1 MAYRPASMSA
11 GTDDGSP
18 GGASL
23 SGPGAGRDPRPARS
37 DRVRRRTWIF
47 ASIATLTVVA
57 GVSLV
62 YGTHVIGDPQS
73 RKTLPVGQPIKIYYS
88 DGATEMAQVGDD
100 DRTLAAMDKPTGH
113 VVHNVMDELSK
124 LRATDRDIA
133 RATAPLPGES
143 GIRAI
148 TSSGLK
154 IITTID
160 KPTQDAAEL
169 YADVGKPDSPL
180 HGVPQNIQ
188 AALVAVEPH
197 TGRVIAYY
205 GGPAGGGIDYAG
217 SPTDPV
223 LDDGKIKVSGF
234 HPPAAS
240 FMIYTLGAG
249 LSEGVSVN
257 SYWNGTSPQQQSSA
271 QDVRNANAEG
281 ACSSCPLWQVTVD
294 SLTIPYLSLTLRLRN
309 QAASVLDFARAAGIR
324 YMRDGEGRVHDLNS
338 AKATE
343 LATTDTNSNAV
354 FSPGL
359 GFGQYGVTVLDHA
372 NGVASLAAGGNA
384 AKVHFIGEAWRNGR
398 KIYDESVKLTPI
410 PGYSPQMAAD
420 EAWTLQKVAD
430 RYGWNPA
437 GRKVA
442 AKAGAWENSHP
453 NYRGANAHS
462 WTVGYAAAA
471 RGDQDPAKNW
481 NGLAVAVWVGNK
493 THELPLK
500 LQNGTTMSGS
510 SGAGQIFG
518 AFVKAATEGKPL
530 GVFPEPRFVGDEDA
544 GDAGPRPS

>member
-1 MAYRPASMSA
+1 MGMMGDVVAW
-11 GTDDGSP
+11 G
-18 GGASL
+18 
-23 SGPGAGRDPRPARS
+23 PRPAQS
-37 DRVRRRTWIF
+37 DRVRRRGWIF
-47 ASIATLTVVA
+47 ASIATLIVVA
-57 GVSLV
+57 GVSFV
-62 YGTHVIGDPQS
+62 FWDPES
-73 RKTLPVGQPIKIYYS
+73 RKMLPVGQPIKIYYS
-88 DGATEMAQVGDD
+88 DGSTQMAQVGADN
-100 DRTLAAMDKPTGH
+100 RALVRLDKPTGH

-124 LRATDRDIA
+124 LRKTDRDIA
-133 RATAPLPGES
+133 KATA
-143 GIRAI
+143 RAI
-148 TSSGLK
+148 TGSGLK

-180 HGVPQNIQ
+180 YGVAQNVQ
-188 AALVAVEPH
+188 AALVAVEPN

-205 GGPAGGGIDYAG
+205 GGPAGDGIDYAG
-217 SPTDPV
+217 APADPV
-223 LDDGKIKVSGF
+223 LDDGTMKLAGF

-257 SYWNGTSPQQQSSA
+257 SYWNGTSPRQFP
-271 QDVRNANAEG
+271 DRTDRNTLRNATAEG
-281 ACSSCPLWQVTVD
+281 VCPSSCPLWQMTVD
-294 SLTIPYLSLTLRLRN
+294 SLNIPFFALTLRLRN

-324 YMRDGEGRVHDLNS
+324 YMRDDNGQVHDLNS

-343 LATTDTNSNAV
+343 LASTGANSSNTA
-354 FSPGL
+354 FNTAI

-384 AKVHFIGEAWRNGR
+384 ARVHFIREAWRGSR
-398 KIYDESVKLTPI
+398 KVYDESVKLTPI

-430 RYGWNPA
+430 RYGWNPP

-442 AKAGAWENSHP
+442 AKTGTWENSNP
-453 NYRGANAHS
+453 NHRGANAHS

-471 RGDQDPAKNW
+471 HGDQDPAKNW

-493 THELPLK
+493 AEELPIKLK
-500 LQNGTTMSGS
+500 DGKSMYGS
-510 SGAGQIFG
+510 SGAGRIFG
-518 AFVKAATEGKPL
+518 AFMKAATEGKPV
-530 GVFPEPRFVGDEDA
+530 GQFPEPRFVGDEDA

>member
-1 MAYRPASMSA
+1 M
-11 GTDDGSP
+11 
-18 GGASL
+18 
-23 SGPGAGRDPRPARS
+23 
-37 DRVRRRTWIF
+37 
-47 ASIATLTVVA
+47 
-57 GVSLV
+57 SLV
-62 YGTHVIGDPQS
+62 YGKHVLGGPES

-88 DGATEMAQVGDD
+88 DGSTEMAQAGADN
-100 DRTLAAMDKPTGH
+100 RTLVPFDKPTGH
-113 VVHNVMDELSK
+113 VLHNVMDELSK
-124 LRATDRDIA
+124 LRETDRNIA
-133 RATAPLPGES
+133 RATAPGPGES
-143 GIRAI
+143 RAQAI
-148 TSSGLK
+148 MSSGLK

-180 HGVPQNIQ
+180 YGVARNVQ
-188 AALVAVEPH
+188 AALVAVEPN

-205 GGPAGGGIDYAG
+205 GGPTGAGIDYAG
-217 SPTDPV
+217 APADPV
-223 LDDGKIKVSGF
+223 LDDGKMKLAGY

-257 SYWNGTSPQQQSSA
+257 SYWNGTSPRQFPSRTGGNA
-271 QDVRNANAEG
+271 LRNATAEG
-281 ACSSCPLWQVTVD
+281 VCPSSCPLWQVTVD
-294 SLTIPYLSLTLRLRN
+294 SLNIPHFALTLRLRN

-324 YMRDGEGRVHDLNS
+324 YMRDDNGQVHDLNS

-343 LATTDTNSNAV
+343 LASTGTNSGNTA
-354 FSPGL
+354 FSTEI

-384 AKVHFIGEAWRNGR
+384 ARVHFIREAWRGSR
-398 KIYDESVKLTPI
+398 KVYDESVKLTPI

-430 RYGWNPA
+430 RYGWNPP

-442 AKAGAWENSHP
+442 AKTGTWELSRP
-453 NYRGANAHS
+453 DSRGANAHS

-471 RGDQDPAKNW
+471 RGDQDPARNW

-493 THELPLK
+493 ADELPIKLK
-500 LQNGTTMSGS
+500 DGKSMQGS

-518 AFVKAATEGKPL
+518 AFMKASTEGKPV

-544 GDAGPRPS
+544 GDAGQQVRGN